1 MDNLCKQYLIF
12 KQIDQINLQEYCFY
26 SLDKDK
32 HLSFIYIN
40 DGSAKIECTEFEL
53 VELNTLSSKSQGFL
67 TSVTQKLKEMLS
79 RIKPKDE
86 QEILCSLSL
95 DQIFVHRMSEEI
107 LIPRYIIKQLKRS
120 KYRDVFITNFF
131 QNVKNHE
138 MKDPNDFYTSNKQN
152 VNTMK
157 KIMKNK
163 LDLNDQVSD
172 QIKQLFETFFQVS
185 IENIERISINKKWIY
200 NRNGVEKQN
209 KQHCCYI
216 ALKQFHQTN
225 LVDKKKLPE
234 EDIKS
239 IEEFFLNKLLVEGKQ
254 IDKQCI
260 EIQNYQQKNQSGLRL
275 TATQIYHICEQ
286 ENYQKKSSPSNEAQK
301 HGEAHEKIALNEYA
315 RLHPDIQLK
324 QTDVLFN
331 ISYPYLCG
339 KPDALVYDLNNNL
352 IGLVEVKSPFI
363 KKELNMNQDE
373 NFLLDYIFVDQQ
385 NVHQLKRNHQH
396 YYQVQVYLL
405 ITELCWCDFIVSTL
419 RGNRVIRVLRDE
431 ICIKQI
437 IRKSEFY
444 HFTQIL
450 PRYCQLQ
457 KKQLEEEDLEVI
469 RNKKVFN

>member
-12 KQIDQINLQEYCFY
+12 KEIDQINLQEYCFY

-32 HLSFIYIN
+32 HLSFIYIY

-53 VELNTLSSKSQGFL
+53 IELNTLSSYKQEFL

-79 RIKPKDE
+79 NIQPKDE

-107 LIPRYIIKQLKRS
+107 IIPKYIMKQLKRS
-120 KYRDVFITNFF
+120 KYRD
-131 QNVKNHE
+131 NHI
-138 MKDPNDFYTSNKQN
+138 MININDFYSTNKQN
-152 VNTMK
+152 VKTMR

-163 LDLNDQVSD
+163 LDLNDEVSD

-185 IENIERISINKKWIY
+185 IENIQRISIKKQEIY
-200 NRNGVEKQN
+200 NKYDIQKPDKQD
-209 KQHCCYI
+209 CYTT
-216 ALKQFHQTN
+216 LKSFHQTH
-225 LVDKKKLPE
+225 LVNKKKLPE
-234 EDIKS
+234 EDIQQ
-239 IEEFFLNKLLVEGKQ
+239 IEDFFLNKLLVEGKQ

-275 TATQIYHICEQ
+275 TATQIHSICQQ
-286 ENYQKKSSPSNEAQK
+286 ESYQKKSQPSISAQK
-301 HGEAHEKIALNEYA
+301 HGEEHEKIALNEYA
-315 RLHPDIQLK
+315 NQHPDIELK

-339 KPDALVYDLNNNL
+339 KPDALVYDLSNNL
-352 IGLVEVKSPFI
+352 IGLLEVKSPFI

-373 NFLLDYIFVDQQ
+373 NFLLDYIVMDQN
-385 NVHQLKRNHQH
+385 NVHQLKRNHQY

-431 ICIKQI
+431 ICMKQI
-437 IRKSEFY
+437 IRKSELY

-457 KKQLEEEDLEVI
+457 KKQLEEEDLEAI
-469 RNKKVFN
+469 RNKKVFNSY